1 MNWRLGFLVT
11 AAACAVL
18 PLVVPQ
24 HSLTILVEALI
35 LGLFAMSLDLLV
47 GYCRL
52 YSFGHAA
59 AYGLG
64 AYSYALILTYVPLP
78 LPAAILLAV
87 AVTILIAIPIAWI
100 CTRSTGVSFAMLTLA
115 FAQLGYAML
124 FRFRDV
130 TGGSDGLVGIPRHPG
145 PFGIDWFQS
154 KLGYYYLVLA
164 CLFGSYL
171 LCRAIVRSPFGAV
184 LAGIRENEAK
194 TIALGYNTRA
204 YKITTVVLAYGFGG
218 LAGALYAAFAG
229 FASPELFFWLTSGR
243 VLIMVIVGGAG
254 TLIGPILGGVS
265 FVFLEHQL
273 SQVTDLW
280 PLIFGTIFMA
290 FVMFAPQGIWG
301 ILTSRFRSRRAVR
314 TPTAPRRH
322 PVPLLE
328 CRGLVRRFGALVAV
342 DGIDLA
348 VEPGEIRAVIGP
360 NGAGKSTV
368 FNLITSVLRPSAG
381 QVIFAGED
389 ITGMPVHEV
398 AQKGIA
404 RTFQLCHI
412 FPALTVR
419 ENVRIAAQARD
430 ARRWQFLGGGRVL
443 NRSASAADE
452 AIARMRLTRMADATA
467 AMLSHGDQRL
477 LEIAMAIAQKPRLL
491 MLDEPTQGLSIEET
505 GRAVQI
511 LKDMLTEGDLSV
523 LLVEHDMEV
532 VFKLADYIT
541 VLHRGRVIADGS
553 PVAVRASAEV
563 RSAYLGG
570 AQ

>member
-87 AVTILIAIPIAWI
+87 AVTIVIAIPIAWI

-301 ILTSRFRSRRAVR
+301 ILTSRFRSRRAVSGSDSGKE
-314 TPTAPRRH
+314 AP
-322 PVPLLE
+322 
-328 CRGLVRRFGALVAV
+328 GA
-342 DGIDLA
+342 
-348 VEPGEIRAVIGP
+348 
-360 NGAGKSTV
+360 
-368 FNLITSVLRPSAG
+368 
-381 QVIFAGED
+381 
-389 ITGMPVHEV
+389 
-398 AQKGIA
+398 
-404 RTFQLCHI
+404 
-412 FPALTVR
+412 
-419 ENVRIAAQARD
+419 
-430 ARRWQFLGGGRVL
+430 
-443 NRSASAADE
+443 
-452 AIARMRLTRMADATA
+452 AT
-467 AMLSHGDQRL
+467 
-477 LEIAMAIAQKPRLL
+477 
-491 MLDEPTQGLSIEET
+491 
-505 GRAVQI
+505 
-511 LKDMLTEGDLSV
+511 
-523 LLVEHDMEV
+523 
-532 VFKLADYIT
+532 
-541 VLHRGRVIADGS
+541 
-553 PVAVRASAEV
+553 
-563 RSAYLGG
+563 
-570 AQ
+570 

>member
-124 FRFRDV
+124 FRFRDI

-145 PFGIDWFQS
+145 PFGIDWFQG

-301 ILTSRFRSRRAVR
+301 ILTSRFRSRRA
-314 TPTAPRRH
+314 PDADSAKEAP
-322 PVPLLE
+322 
-328 CRGLVRRFGALVAV
+328 GA
-342 DGIDLA
+342 
-348 VEPGEIRAVIGP
+348 
-360 NGAGKSTV
+360 
-368 FNLITSVLRPSAG
+368 
-381 QVIFAGED
+381 
-389 ITGMPVHEV
+389 
-398 AQKGIA
+398 
-404 RTFQLCHI
+404 
-412 FPALTVR
+412 
-419 ENVRIAAQARD
+419 
-430 ARRWQFLGGGRVL
+430 
-443 NRSASAADE
+443 
-452 AIARMRLTRMADATA
+452 AT
-467 AMLSHGDQRL
+467 
-477 LEIAMAIAQKPRLL
+477 
-491 MLDEPTQGLSIEET
+491 
-505 GRAVQI
+505 
-511 LKDMLTEGDLSV
+511 
-523 LLVEHDMEV
+523 
-532 VFKLADYIT
+532 
-541 VLHRGRVIADGS
+541 
-553 PVAVRASAEV
+553 
-563 RSAYLGG
+563 
-570 AQ
+570 

>member
-1 MNWRLGFLVT
+1 VNWRLGFVVT

-78 LPAAILLAV
+78 LPVGILLAV

-124 FRFRDV
+124 FRFRDF

-145 PFGIDWFQS
+145 PLGIDWFQS
-154 KLGYYYLVLA
+154 KLGYYYLVLV
-164 CLFGSYL
+164 CLLGSYL

-184 LAGIRENEAK
+184 LAGIRENEPK

-301 ILTSRFRSRRAVR
+301 ILTSRFRSKPA
-314 TPTAPRRH
+314 APNSDSGKEA
-322 PVPLLE
+322 P
-328 CRGLVRRFGALVAV
+328 GA
-342 DGIDLA
+342 
-348 VEPGEIRAVIGP
+348 
-360 NGAGKSTV
+360 
-368 FNLITSVLRPSAG
+368 
-381 QVIFAGED
+381 
-389 ITGMPVHEV
+389 
-398 AQKGIA
+398 
-404 RTFQLCHI
+404 
-412 FPALTVR
+412 
-419 ENVRIAAQARD
+419 
-430 ARRWQFLGGGRVL
+430 
-443 NRSASAADE
+443 
-452 AIARMRLTRMADATA
+452 AT
-467 AMLSHGDQRL
+467 
-477 LEIAMAIAQKPRLL
+477 
-491 MLDEPTQGLSIEET
+491 
-505 GRAVQI
+505 
-511 LKDMLTEGDLSV
+511 
-523 LLVEHDMEV
+523 
-532 VFKLADYIT
+532 
-541 VLHRGRVIADGS
+541 
-553 PVAVRASAEV
+553 
-563 RSAYLGG
+563 
-570 AQ
+570 

>member
-1 MNWRLGFLVT
+1 MNWRLGFVVT

-78 LPAAILLAV
+78 LPVGILLAV

-130 TGGSDGLVGIPRHPG
+130 TGGSDGLVGIPRPPG
-145 PFGIDWFQS
+145 PLGIDWFQS
-154 KLGYYYLVLA
+154 KLGYYYLVLV
-164 CLFGSYL
+164 CLLGSYL

-184 LAGIRENEAK
+184 LAGIRENEPK

-301 ILTSRFRSRRAVR
+301 ILTSRFRSKPA
-314 TPTAPRRH
+314 APNSDSGKEA
-322 PVPLLE
+322 P
-328 CRGLVRRFGALVAV
+328 GA
-342 DGIDLA
+342 
-348 VEPGEIRAVIGP
+348 
-360 NGAGKSTV
+360 
-368 FNLITSVLRPSAG
+368 
-381 QVIFAGED
+381 
-389 ITGMPVHEV
+389 
-398 AQKGIA
+398 
-404 RTFQLCHI
+404 
-412 FPALTVR
+412 
-419 ENVRIAAQARD
+419 
-430 ARRWQFLGGGRVL
+430 
-443 NRSASAADE
+443 
-452 AIARMRLTRMADATA
+452 AT
-467 AMLSHGDQRL
+467 
-477 LEIAMAIAQKPRLL
+477 
-491 MLDEPTQGLSIEET
+491 
-505 GRAVQI
+505 
-511 LKDMLTEGDLSV
+511 
-523 LLVEHDMEV
+523 
-532 VFKLADYIT
+532 
-541 VLHRGRVIADGS
+541 
-553 PVAVRASAEV
+553 
-563 RSAYLGG
+563 
-570 AQ
+570 